1 MTGARGDRPL
11 FRPGAAKVFWTLL
24 VGYAAFYLCRANVDA
39 AAPLLE
45 KAFGYDKVR
54 LGALSSLGTLAYA
67 LGKVT
72 LGPLGDRIGGRRIFL
87 LCLFGS
93 VVASVTL
100 GAVAGVFPLLLGVA
114 VLNRFAQSGG
124 WGGLVDVV
132 SRWFARDRYGTVMGG
147 LSTSYELGNVVALVL
162 SGVIGARFGWRALF
176 VVNPLLLALVGL
188 VAFFTL
194 EGQPPSD
201 EADQAATQGAKEA
214 SPPRTREVLVALAK
228 QPAFWFGLG
237 LSFLLTFARSGFLA
251 WTPMFLSEVT
261 GKVQGGIVKSA
272 IFPAAGVASALAV
285 GRYSDRLG
293 PGRRAPVMTVM
304 LALLTVAVLVLAHFG
319 TKSAALAFPMIGVCG
334 LMLLGPYSLL
344 GGAVSLDV
352 AGESGAATA
361 AGLVDG
367 VGYLGGSLAGILMG
381 FLAKRWGWSAAFDAV
396 AVAALLGALLAAVW
410 SRLSLRPAV
419 R

>member
-1 MTGARGDRPL
+1 VAGARAEPL
-11 FRPGAAKVFWTLL
+11 FRPGARQVFWTLL

-54 LGALSSLGTLAYA
+54 LGALSSLGTIAYA
-67 LGKVT
+67 IGKVT
-72 LGPLGDRIGGRRIFL
+72 LGPLGDRLGGRRIFL

-93 VVASVTL
+93 VVASLTI
-100 GAVAGVFPLLLGVA
+100 GAVAGAFSLLLGVV

-124 WGGLVDVV
+124 WGGLVNVV
-132 SRWFARDRYGTVMGG
+132 SKWFRRDHYGTVMGG
-147 LSTSYELGNVVALVL
+147 LSTSYELGNVCALVL

-176 VVNPLLLALVGL
+176 LVNPLLLALVGV

-194 EGQPPSD
+194 EGRPATEEVQA
-201 EADQAATQGAKEA
+201 EAA
-214 SPPRTREVLVALAK
+214 STEDRPRLGEVLAALAQ

-251 WTPMFLSEVT
+251 WTPMFLAEVT

-272 IFPAAGVASALAV
+272 IFPAAAVVSALAV

-304 LALLTVAVLVLAHFG
+304 LALLTVAVLVLAHYG
-319 TKSAALAFPMIGVCG
+319 TRSAALAFPMIGVCG

-352 AGESGAATA
+352 AGKTGAATA

-381 FLAKRWGWSAAFDAV
+381 FLAKRWGWAAAFYAI

-410 SRLSLRPAV
+410 SRLSMRRAIG
-419 R
+419 